1 MSHGPGPRG
10 GRGVAPGQR
19 SENFGPNLRRL
30 LGELRPDWLLLTL
43 ALIASAAGVVASVAA
58 PRVLGH
64 GTDLIFNGVVGQ
76 MIAQAPSK
84 EAAVA
89 ALREQGNEKLAQML
103 QGMDVT
109 PGEGIDFTQLAH
121 VLLVVVAIYI
131 AAAVLMYVSGLFLR
145 VVVQNT
151 GYRMRNQVQD
161 KIERLPLSYLDRN
174 SRGDLMSRV
183 SNDVDNATQVM
194 NQTLSQFFQSILTII
209 GILAMMLVMSWKLT
223 LVAMAVVP
231 VGAFLAV
238 QLMKRAQPQF
248 REQWKSTGQVSG
260 VVEEAM
266 TGHEVVAL
274 YGLEDRFT
282 DEFNESN
289 EALYH
294 SSFKAQFISNLVM
307 PLMGMIS
314 NASYV
319 IVAVGGGIMVAGGS
333 MSLGQVQAF
342 IQYSRQFTQP
352 LGQLASMANSLQS
365 GVASAERIFDFLDAE
380 EMEPD
385 TGATT
390 FAAARGEAE
399 SPEEEEVH
407 GRIVFD
413 HVRFGYNPGT
423 EVIKDLSLS
432 VEPGQ
437 MVAIIGPTGAGKTT
451 LVNLLMRFYELDSG
465 SISID
470 GVDIRDLHK
479 ETLRSHT
486 GMVLQDTWLF
496 EGSIGDNIAFGREGA
511 THEEVVEAARAT
523 ASDRLIRQLPQ
534 GYDTPISDEG
544 DTVSAGERQLLTI
557 ARAFIAHPDL
567 LILDEATSSVD
578 TRTEVLVQKA
588 MDQLRRGRTAF
599 VIAHR
604 LSTIRDADLI
614 MVMEEGD
621 VVETGRHEELLARGG
636 AYARLYQAQFAGPD
650 GEETDVES
658 PAPGLPADPGQE
670 DSSGTSTGTDT
681 GTGTGH

>member
-30 LGELRPDWLLLTL
+30 IGELRPDWLLLVL
-43 ALIASAAGVVASVAA
+43 ALVASAAGVVASVAA

-76 MIAQAPSK
+76 MIAKAPSK

-89 ALREQGNEKLAQML
+89 ALRQQGNDKLATML

-151 GYRMRNQVQD
+151 GYRMRTQVQD

-209 GILAMMLVMSWKLT
+209 GILVMMLVMSWKLT
-223 LVAMAVVP
+223 LVAMVVVP

-248 REQWKSTGQVSG
+248 REQWKATGEVSG

-282 DEFNESN
+282 TEFNESN
-289 EALYH
+289 TALYH

-307 PLMGMIS
+307 PLMGMVS

-399 SPEEEEVH
+399 SAEEEVVH
-407 GRIVFD
+407 GHIVFD
-413 HVRFGYNPGT
+413 HVRFGYVPGT
-423 EVIKDLSLS
+423 EVIKDLSLD
-432 VEPGQ
+432 VRPGQ

-479 ETLRSHT
+479 DTLRSHT

-496 EGSIGDNIAFGREGA
+496 EGTIGDNIAFGREGA
-511 THEEVVEAARAT
+511 SHEEVVEAARAT
-523 ASDRLIRQLPQ
+523 ASDRLIRQLPH

-544 DTVSAGERQLLTI
+544 DTVSTGERQLLTI

-588 MDQLRRGRTAF
+588 MDRLRQGRTAF

-636 AYARLYQAQFAGPD
+636 AYARLYRAQFAGPD
-650 GEETDVES
+650 GEETDIED
-658 PAPGLPADPGQE
+658 PGPWQDHEPGTADDADPE
-670 DSSGTSTGTDT
+670 DTPE
-681 GTGTGH
+681 H

>member
-1 MSHGPGPRG
+1 MSHGPGPHG

-64 GTDLIFNGVVGQ
+64 GTDLIFNGVVGK

-89 ALREQGNEKLAQML
+89 ALRQQGNEKLAQML
-103 QGMDVT
+103 QGMDVA
-109 PGEGIDFTQLAH
+109 PGQGIDFTELAH

-151 GYRMRNQVQD
+151 GYRMRTQVQD

-194 NQTLSQFFQSILTII
+194 NQTLSQFFQSILTIV
-209 GILAMMLVMSWKLT
+209 GILGMMLFMSWKLT

-238 QLMKRAQPQF
+238 VLMKRAQPQF
-248 REQWKSTGQVSG
+248 REQWKATGQVSG

-266 TGHEVVAL
+266 TGHEVVTL
-274 YGLEDRFT
+274 YSLEDRFT

-307 PLMGMIS
+307 PLMGMVS

-333 MSLGQVQAF
+333 MTLGQVQAF

-365 GVASAERIFDFLDAE
+365 GVASAERIFEFLDAE

-390 FAAARGEAE
+390 FAAARGETE
-399 SPEEEEVH
+399 SPAEEEVH

-423 EVIKDLSLS
+423 EVIKDLSLG

-479 ETLRSHT
+479 DTLRSHT

-496 EGSIGDNIAFGREGA
+496 EGSIGDNIAFGREGS
-511 THEEVVEAARAT
+511 THDEVVEAARAT
-523 ASDRLIRQLPQ
+523 ASDRLIRQLPR

-650 GEETDVES
+650 GEETDVEA
-658 PAPGLPADPGQE
+658 PAPAPEHPSTPGQE
-670 DSSGTSTGTDT
+670 DGSGTEA
-681 GTGTGH
+681 

>member
-30 LGELRPDWLLLTL
+30 IGELRPDRLLLVL
-43 ALIASAAGVVASVAA
+43 ALVASAAGVVASVAA

-76 MIAQAPSK
+76 MIAKAPSK

-89 ALREQGNEKLAQML
+89 ALRQQGNDKLATML

-151 GYRMRNQVQD
+151 GYRMRTQVQD

-209 GILAMMLVMSWKLT
+209 GILVMMLVMSWKLT
-223 LVAMAVVP
+223 LVAMVVVP

-248 REQWKSTGQVSG
+248 REQWKATGEVSG

-282 DEFNESN
+282 TEFNESST
-289 EALYH
+289 ALYH

-307 PLMGMIS
+307 PLMGMVS

-385 TGATT
+385 PGATT
-390 FAAARGEAE
+390 FAAARGQAE
-399 SPEEEEVH
+399 SAEEEVVH
-407 GRIVFD
+407 GHIVFD
-413 HVRFGYNPGT
+413 HVRFGYVPGT
-423 EVIKDLSLS
+423 EVIKDLSLD
-432 VEPGQ
+432 VRPGQ

-479 ETLRSHT
+479 DTLRSHT

-496 EGSIGDNIAFGREGA
+496 EGTIGDNIAFGREGA
-511 THEEVVEAARAT
+511 SHEEVVEAARAT

-544 DTVSAGERQLLTI
+544 DTVSTGERQLLTI

-588 MDQLRRGRTAF
+588 MDRLRQGRTAF

-636 AYARLYQAQFAGPD
+636 AYARLYRAQFAGPD
-650 GEETDVES
+650 GEETDIED
-658 PAPGLPADPGQE
+658 PGPWQDHEPGTADDADPE
-670 DSSGTSTGTDT
+670 DTPE
-681 GTGTGH
+681 H